1 MSQQNQNKEQ
11 FAQNLLAGMGD
22 LDAKEQARPRA
33 FTVTG
38 MHANSQEVAR
48 LRKELQ
54 ELQAKAASGSASGMV
69 LDPKVVKLSPWAN
82 RSELSYL
89 TEDFKALKAAI
100 EKTRGNVQ
108 AGGVYKDEAGDWVL
122 VFGHR
127 RRRACLELGLPFKVL
142 ELVGDISPQVIYEAM
157 YAENTERKN
166 LSVYEQGVS
175 FQLALD
181 TGLYPSKR
189 DLAERLG
196 CSHTWVNQCIAAA
209 ALPEEIIKCWANPTD
224 MTAGD
229 AKKIGDAIKTK
240 EGREEVL
247 LRASVIQEREEPLT
261 ASEVVM
267 HLLHDDGVD
276 GSEKP
281 RALRVGNGKA
291 FGTWRKDA
299 KGNCHIKLGAFFKR
313 DEILRILKIAEE
325 MAKEKPALQ
334 EKAKAKAAP
343 KKPAKT
349 KEDADK

>member
-1 MSQQNQNKEQ
+1 MSQQKKEE

-22 LDAKEQARPRA
+22 LDTKEQSRPRA

-54 ELQAKAASGSASGMV
+54 DLQAKAASGNSTGMV
-69 LDPKVVKLSPWAN
+69 LDPKSVKLSPWAN

-100 EKTRGNVQ
+100 EKTGGNVQ
-108 AGGVYKDEAGDWVL
+108 AAGVYKDDAGDWVL

-142 ELVGDISPQVIYEAM
+142 ELGGEINPQAIYEAM
-157 YAENTERKN
+157 YAENTARKN

-175 FQLALD
+175 FKLALE
-181 TGLYPSKR
+181 TGLYPSNR
-189 DLAERLG
+189 ELADRLG

-209 ALPEEIIKCWANPTD
+209 SLPEEVIKCWPNPTD
-224 MTAGD
+224 MTAAD

-281 RALRVGNGKA
+281 RALRVGKGKSY
-291 FGTWRKDA
+291 GTWRKDA
-299 KGNCHIKLGAFFKR
+299 KGNCYIKLSPVFKR
-313 DEILRILKIAEE
+313 DEIMRILKIAEE
-325 MAKEKPALQ
+325 MAKEKPVLQ
-334 EKAKAKAAP
+334 EKAKAAP